1 MKLIFL
7 IPGIFLS
14 IIPFFKFPY
23 GVYTLLR
30 IVVTLSAAFIIYD
43 SYKKTNNINPIIV
56 IFSIIL
62 IIFNPIFPI
71 RLSKE
76 MWLPIDLITAAIY
89 FYHYIKIIKHNDHK
103 KNK

>member
-1 MKLIFL
+1 MKLLFL
-7 IPGIFLS
+7 IPAIFLC

-23 GVYTLLR
+23 GIYTLLR

-43 SYKKTNNINPIIV
+43 NYKKTNNINLVIV

-71 RLSKE
+71 RLNKE
-76 MWLPIDLITAAIY
+76 IWLPIDLITATIY
-89 FYHYIKIIKHNDHK
+89 FYHYIKIRKQNE
-103 KNK
+103 

>member
-7 IPGIFLS
+7 IPATFLC
-14 IIPFFKFPY
+14 IVPFFKFPY
-23 GVYTLLR
+23 GIYTLLR
-30 IVVTLSAAFIIYD
+30 IVVTLLAAFIIYD

-89 FYHYIKIIKHNDHK
+89 FYFYTKFRKQNE
-103 KNK
+103 

>member
-7 IPGIFLS
+7 IPAIFLC

-23 GVYTLLR
+23 GIYTLLR
-30 IVVTLSAAFIIYD
+30 IVVTLSSAFIIYNN
-43 SYKKTNNINPIIV
+43 YKKTNNVNPTIV
-56 IFSIIL
+56 MFSIIL
-62 IIFNPIFPI
+62 IVFNPMFPI

-89 FYHYIKIIKHNDHK
+89 FYHYIKFRKQINF
-103 KNK
+103 

>member
-7 IPGIFLS
+7 IPAIFLC

-23 GVYTLLR
+23 GIYTLLR
-30 IVVTLSAAFIIYD
+30 IVITLSSAFIIYD
-43 SYKKTNNINPIIV
+43 NYKRTNNVNPTIV
-56 IFSIIL
+56 IFFTIL
-62 IIFNPIFPI
+62 IIFNPMFPI

-89 FYHYIKIIKHNDHK
+89 FYHYIKIRKQNDF
-103 KNK
+103 

>member
-7 IPGIFLS
+7 IPAIFLC

-30 IVVTLSAAFIIYD
+30 IVVMLSAAFTIYVNYNKIKKVDATII
-43 SYKKTNNINPIIV
+43 
-56 IFSIIL
+56 IFSAIL
-62 IIFNPIFPI
+62 ILFNPMFPI

-76 MWLPIDLITAAIY
+76 IWLPIDLITAAIY
-89 FYHYIKIIKHNDHK
+89 FYHYIKFRK
-103 KNK
+103 